1 MINRNKKVFID
12 MKTKE
17 FDNIITG
24 ILEEETRKLLQEQI
38 NNEDSLIDSVKN
50 FQTLSGL
57 VEKITSIKGA
67 NNTIVIGIDG
77 VTPEELVQCC
87 GGDSLGKAQTNLMQG
102 LLHDLDDNGFS
113 GNYDVDINT
122 QGDEGGLSLTIQI
135 SPNDDDLSNETEMSE
150 VEDNGELTNTFG
162 QALYEKGAKVT
173 NPTADD
179 KKDLILGDEK
189 EIDESDEKWIQK
201 AFNKID
207 KKGTEGK
214 CTGDKFGGPGCPE
227 GSKQYNMAKTLRKMN
242 ESTKKTI
249 TLDKGEM
256 ADLLSNIIKEAAQDN
271 ITEHHKK
278 DKASQ
283 ISFICKNDD
292 TCKKEDLEKLSD
304 EEVEKKYLALEKKMG
319 LKEQVESPNIT
330 IPANGIPGIDVTK
343 KVTKDAGKENDAA
356 LKAVEKKIKDYLD
369 FEGNDDPESPNQIGG
384 DKVSV
389 TASDS
394 QEEEIE
400 LNRGRNPADLTYDS
414 EPGKTFREREKLS
427 LVGAAEMGNSHEYAN
442 VVNPDSKVGEN
453 VAKVAEKRRQ
463 AREDEPIYDKEAL
476 PVKEDPK
483 KPNRPAVDDPSI
495 AGDIHRMKQIT
506 GYKENTQ

>member
-1 MINRNKKVFID
+1 

-17 FDNIITG
+17 FDNIIDG

-38 NNEDSLIDSVKN
+38 TDGDHLIDSVKN

-57 VEKITSIKGA
+57 VEKIRSIKSAG
-67 NNTIVIGIDG
+67 NDTIEIVIDGI
-77 VTPEELVQCC
+77 TPEELVECC

-102 LLHDLDDNGFS
+102 LHHDLEDNGFS
-113 GNYDVDINT
+113 GSHEIDVNT
-122 QGDEGGLSLTIQI
+122 QGDENSLTLTIKI
-135 SPNDDDLSNETEMSE
+135 SPDSDEFSQETEIDE

-162 QALYEKGAKVT
+162 QALYEKEPEDT
-173 NPTADD
+173 NPTADE

-189 EIDESDEKWIQK
+189 EIDESDKKWIQK

-249 TLDKGEM
+249 TLNQSEM
-256 ADLLSNIIKEAAQDN
+256 AELLSNIIKEAVEEN

-283 ISFICKNDD
+283 IAFICKNDK
-292 TCKKEDLEKLSD
+292 TCKKEDLEKLSP

-319 LKEQVESPNIT
+319 LKEQIET
-330 IPANGIPGIDVTK
+330 PANIAAPSNGVPGLDVTK
-343 KVTKDAGKENDAA
+343 KVRKDSGKENEDA
-356 LKAVEKKIKDYLD
+356 LKAVEKKIKDYLS
-369 FEGNDDPESPNQIGG
+369 FEGNDDPKSPNQIGQG
-384 DKVSV
+384 DKKVSV
-389 TASDS
+389 PASES
-394 QEEEIE
+394 QDVEIE

-414 EPGKTFREREKLS
+414 EPGERFRERARLS
-427 LVGAAEMGNSHEYAN
+427 LVGAAEMGNSPEYAN

-453 VAKVAEKRRQ
+453 VAKAAEKRKE
-463 AREDEPIYDKEAL
+463 ARENEPIYDKEAV
-476 PVKEDPK
+476 PVKESPN
-483 KPNRPAVDDPSI
+483 KPNRPRVDDPAVAS
-495 AGDIHRMKQIT
+495 DILRMKQMT
-506 GYKENTQ
+506 GYKEKTQ